1 MIFLVEPDFYAE
13 LIESATRSD
22 GNYVIEND
30 NGPRYT
36 AVKVVDNQIS
46 ASDHN
51 FIAEAVAWL
60 NAQEG
65 E

>member
-1 MIFLVEPDFYAE
+1 MIFHVTPDFYAE
-13 LIESATRSD
+13 LIESVNRSD
-22 GNYVIEND
+22 GNYIIEND
-30 NGPRYT
+30 NGPQYT

-60 NAQEG
+60 NVEEG